1 MMGHP
6 TCPPPLQQSPS
17 RTLSHSV
24 FMALPVG
31 EISQR
36 APISSW
42 IIFCVFFFPRQW
54 GNDGV
59 VDAGRNGLCAGLV
72 RSLVIRYCRS
82 LWVAPGL
89 RVISAPSRWSRFNNR
104 WQFRWFGVRWQ
115 RQWLTKVRCQVR
127 PQLSVK
133 EVASKVWRITS
144 PSSLSALSIVSTI
157 MFVIMLLPWHH
168 GHVCVIYDIYVFLVL
183 STSFKEVPCCQ
194 LSIDTNN
201 HQYQSQYHAL
211 S

>member
-1 MMGHP
+1 MP
-6 TCPPPLQQSPS
+6 TPLATVALTNSVTFGVYGLAS
-17 RTLSHSV
+17 RWDLSK
-24 FMALPVG
+24 
-31 EISQR
+31 
-36 APISSW
+36 SSH
-42 IIFCVFFFPRQW
+42 IFLNHICVFFFPRQW

-82 LWVAPGL
+82 LCVAPGL

-115 RQWLTKVRCQVR
+115 SQWLTKVRCQVR

-144 PSSLSALSIVSTI
+144 PSSLWSSALSIISTI
-157 MFVIMLLPWHH
+157 IFVIMLLPWHH
-168 GHVCVIYDIYVFLVL
+168 GHVCVICIFGHWN
-183 STSFKEVPCCQ
+183 S
-194 LSIDTNN
+194 
-201 HQYQSQYHAL
+201 H
-211 S
+211 